1 MDPRTR
7 QAAERLQQA
16 IEAEF
21 KGVRVIIDPA
31 VADPDS
37 EHAYLWL
44 DGAHASAHE
53 YADAWEHAHLLAEKL
68 WRNHDVLFIVKKR
81 NAPDVPAD
89 DEDDG

>member
-7 QAAERLQQA
+7 LAAERLRDA

-31 VADPDS
+31 VADPDA

-44 DGAHASAHE
+44 DGAHVSGHE
-53 YADAWEHAHLLAEKL
+53 YADAWEHAHLLADKL
-68 WRNHDVLFIVKKR
+68 WQKDDILFIVKKR
-81 NAPDVPAD
+81 NAPDAPAG
-89 DEDDG
+89 DEDEG